1 MSGCGE
7 EDIQMINLKDVCGT
21 DDKLAVILQGGEVI
35 RYHTEGRQLDN
46 QLVDS
51 HTWRVMV
58 ILLHLFPDASLQLL
72 KVAMYHDVT
81 ECYTGDLSA
90 PLKRASPIIKSELDR
105 IQTEFHQHF
114 GLPLDY
120 NLVNQDYARL
130 KVADMLEAYITA
142 SQQNNRYAQVVADR
156 ALIYALEH
164 AEELFEDFSDDD
176 NILVKIN
183 QIVKVFGQYH
193 HDEGRK

>member
-1 MSGCGE
+1 M
-7 EDIQMINLKDVCGT
+7 QHLKDVCGT
-21 DDKLAVILQGGEVI
+21 DDKLSVILQGGEVV
-35 RYHTEGRQLDN
+35 RYHSEGRQLEKQNVSD
-46 QLVDS
+46 
-51 HTWRVMV
+51 HTWRVLV
-58 ILLHLFPDASLQLL
+58 ILLHLFPNASRQLL
-72 KVAMYHDVT
+72 VSAMYHDVA

-90 PLKRASPIIKSELDR
+90 PLKKLSPVVTSELDR
-105 IQTEFHQHF
+105 MQTEFHQHF

-156 ALIYALEH
+156 ALFYALEH

-176 NILVKIN
+176 DILVKIN
-183 QIVKVFGQYH
+183 QIVKVFGSYH
-193 HDEGRK
+193 HD